1 MKTFLL
7 PDLGEGLPEAE
18 IIRWK
23 VKVGD
28 SIQVDQPMLEVE
40 NAKAVMEIPAPFA
53 GKVLKLYGNAGDVIA
68 TGKPLIDIEPLVSVA
83 ESTKAGGDAG
93 TVVGKMIVSN
103 EVMEEK
109 ASPITRST
117 TEGVK
122 ATPAVRALAKR
133 LEVDL
138 SLVTPTGKEGMIT
151 AEDVERAAKVMRDAG
166 PSEPLKGVRRA
177 MAHFMALSHAEVV
190 PTTIMDDV
198 DIDLWPEKSRPTV
211 RLVRAIGA
219 ACKAEPTLNAWYDG
233 KSMGR
238 RLIAKVDLGL
248 AVDTEEGLFV
258 PVLRDVGSKTAE
270 ALLKEIEVVKQKV
283 KNRTIQSEE
292 MRGATFILSN
302 VGTMAGRYASPVIL
316 PPTVAILASG
326 RIYNAVVPSTEEPPE
341 VHRMLPLSLTFDHR
355 AVTGGEA
362 ARFLAAVMTDL
373 HLAE

>member
-1 MKTFLL
+1 MKTFCL

-18 IIRWK
+18 VIRWK

-28 SIQVDQPMLEVE
+28 ILRVDEPMVEVE

-53 GKVLKLYGNAGDVIA
+53 GKVLKLYGQAGDVIA
-68 TGKPLIDIEPLVSVA
+68 TGKPLIDIEPLEGSPQSVD
-83 ESTKAGGDAG
+83 DAG
-93 TVVGKMIVSN
+93 TVVGKMVVSN
-103 EVMEEK
+103 EVLVEQ
-109 ASPITRST
+109 AAPVTRST
-117 TEGVK
+117 AGGTVK

-138 SLVTPTGKEGMIT
+138 SLVTPSGKDGMIT
-151 AEDVERAAKVMRDAG
+151 PADVERAAKVMRDAG

-198 DIDLWPEKSRPTV
+198 DIDLWAEKSRPTV
-211 RLVRAIGA
+211 RLIRAIA
-219 ACKAEPTLNAWYDG
+219 LACKTEPSLNAWYDG
-233 KSMGR
+233 KIMGR
-238 RLIAKVDLGL
+238 RLIPKIDLGL

-258 PVLRDVGSKTAE
+258 PVLRDIAGKTTASLQE
-270 ALLKEIEVVKQKV
+270 EIRGVKEKI
-283 KNRTIQSEE
+283 KNRSIKPEE

-326 RIYNAVVPSTEEPPE
+326 RIYSAVVPSSEGPPE
-341 VHRMLPLSLTFDHR
+341 VHRILPLSLAFDHR

-362 ARFLAAVMTDL
+362 ARFLAAMMADL
-373 HLAE
+373 HQAD